1 MDVHTITR
9 IFIKFLLTAAAGVA
23 IIMIVV
29 DLVVPLVV
37 EGFRRRFNKV
47 NKSNKAGKMDAL
59 NQDRAEEHQRKLEQ
73 VLGMANMR
81 EEITNDEV
89 EKALLVSNTS
99 AERYLDELEKLGKLK
114 QIGRTGKS
122 VTYKRSYLS
131 HSK

>member
-122 VTYKRSYLS
+122 VTYKKVVS
-131 HSK
+131 